1 MARPPSRTT
10 GPAAGTGLGATTG
23 LGARTAAAA
32 NDDNGELRTMTDA
45 PLATQ
50 APPGGDGLLDDS
62 RTAAEALAAHLATEA
77 GSFLRELPSVDLHTL
92 RRVGAALHTF
102 ESLLDPG
109 WSLELR
115 EELSRLGGLL
125 GQERAYGRRL
135 ARLLGSLDSLTCAD
149 AGGAG
154 TGAGAEHRTAGPVP
168 QQREAEG
175 LLARHPGAPKAR
187 ALLERQLT
195 LGRSRAHTTA
205 LQELGSARFH
215 ALADRMTLLV
225 SDLPLRPGAE
235 QVPAGAL
242 LPCASA
248 EADTL
253 VAAVTAL
260 PLDRAA
266 VAYTGDM
273 LHDPG
278 DDQRWQQVRVLV
290 LRTQYALEVCAPLAG
305 ARATRPAAALADLA
319 RILARH
325 RDAAEAAEAAALA
338 ALTPRITPATA
349 YVLGVVHADQ
359 RLEVEAARHAF
370 SSTWPDLDHSGRLT
384 DAWLTNR

>member
-1 MARPPSRTT
+1 
-10 GPAAGTGLGATTG
+10 
-23 LGARTAAAA
+23 
-32 NDDNGELRTMTDA
+32 MTDA

-50 APPGGDGLLDDS
+50 APPGGDGLLDDGRS
-62 RTAAEALAAHLATEA
+62 AAEALAAHLAAEA

-102 ESLLDPG
+102 DALLDPG
-109 WSLELR
+109 WSQDLR

-125 GQERAYGRRL
+125 GQERAYARRL
-135 ARLLGSLDSLTCAD
+135 ARLLGSLDSLTCTDAAVAAAD
-149 AGGAG
+149 AGGPV
-154 TGAGAEHRTAGPVP
+154 RTAGPVP
-168 QQREAEG
+168 QPRQAEG

-187 ALLERQLT
+187 ALLDRQLT

-225 SDLPLRPGAE
+225 TDLPLRPGAA
-235 QVPAGAL
+235 PAPAAALLACAGAE
-242 LPCASA
+242 A
-248 EADTL
+248 EAL
-253 VAAVTAL
+253 VTAVDAL
-260 PLDRAA
+260 PLERAA
-266 VAYTGDM
+266 VAYSGDM

-305 ARATRPAAALADLA
+305 GRAAAPAAALAELA
-319 RILARH
+319 RTLARH

-359 RLEVEAARHAF
+359 RLEVEAARHTF
-370 SSTWPDLDHSGRLT
+370 SSTWPDLDRSGWLT
-384 DAWLTNR
+384 DAWLKNR

>member
-1 MARPPSRTT
+1 
-10 GPAAGTGLGATTG
+10 
-23 LGARTAAAA
+23 
-32 NDDNGELRTMTDA
+32 MTDA

-50 APPGGDGLLDDS
+50 APPGGEGLLDG
-62 RTAAEALAAHLATEA
+62 RRPVTGTAAEALAAHLAAEA
-77 GSFLRELPSVDLHTL
+77 GGFLRELPSVDLHTL

-102 ESLLDPG
+102 GELLEPG
-109 WSLELR
+109 WAQELR
-115 EELSRLGGLL
+115 EELSRLGLLL

-135 ARLLGSLDSLTCAD
+135 TRLLSSLDSLTCAD
-149 AGGAG
+149 TTAP
-154 TGAGAEHRTAGPVP
+154 ERTAGPVP

-225 SDLPLRPGAE
+225 SDLPLRPGADRL
-235 QVPAGAL
+235 PAGAL
-242 LPCASA
+242 LPCAVA
-248 EADTL
+248 EAAAL
-253 VAAVTAL
+253 VAAVEAL
-260 PLDRAA
+260 PLERGA
-266 VAYTGDM
+266 VPYTGDM

-278 DDQRWQQVRVLV
+278 DDQPWHQVRGLV
-290 LRTQYALEVCAPLAG
+290 LRTQYALEVCGPLLG
-305 ARATRPAAALADLA
+305 TRATRPAAALSDLA
-319 RILARH
+319 RVLARL

-370 SSTWPDLDHSGRLT
+370 SSTWPDLDRSGWLT

>member
-1 MARPPSRTT
+1 
-10 GPAAGTGLGATTG
+10 
-23 LGARTAAAA
+23 
-32 NDDNGELRTMTDA
+32 MTDA

-50 APPGGDGLLDDS
+50 APPGGDGLLGVGPLDAD
-62 RTAAEALAAHLATEA
+62 TAAAQALAAHLATEA
-77 GSFLRELPSVDLHTL
+77 GGFLRELPSVDLHTL

-102 ESLLDPG
+102 DQLLDPG
-109 WSLELR
+109 WSRELR
-115 EELSRLGGLL
+115 EELERLGGLL
-125 GQERAYGRRL
+125 GQERAYARRL
-135 ARLLGSLDSLTCAD
+135 ARLLAALDSLTCAD
-149 AGGAG
+149 PGA
-154 TGAGAEHRTAGPVP
+154 ADRTAGPVP

-195 LGRSRAHTTA
+195 LGRSRAHTSA

-225 SDLPLRPGAE
+225 SDLPLRPGAGTA
-235 QVPAGAL
+235 PAEAL
-242 LPCASA
+242 LPCAA
-248 EADTL
+248 TAAATL
-253 VAAVTAL
+253 VGAVRAL
-260 PLDRAA
+260 PLDRAT
-266 VAYTGDM
+266 VPYTGDM

-278 DDQRWQQVRVLV
+278 DDQPWQQVRGLV
-290 LRTQYALEVCAPLAG
+290 LRTQYALEVCGPQLG
-305 ARATRPAAALADLA
+305 ARAARPAAALVDLA

-370 SSTWPDLDHSGRLT
+370 SSTWPDLDRSGWLT

>member
-1 MARPPSRTT
+1 
-10 GPAAGTGLGATTG
+10 
-23 LGARTAAAA
+23 
-32 NDDNGELRTMTDA
+32 MTDA

-50 APPGGDGLLDDS
+50 APPGGDGLLGGPG
-62 RTAAEALAAHLATEA
+62 TAAEALAAHLAAEA

-102 ESLLDPG
+102 DQLLDPA
-109 WSLELR
+109 WSQELR

-135 ARLLGSLDSLTCAD
+135 SRVLGSLDSLTYAD
-149 AGGAG
+149 PAAAQSAAERG
-154 TGAGAEHRTAGPVP
+154 TAQTGSSPTAAQPAATAGPVP
-168 QQREAEG
+168 QQRQAEG

-225 SDLPLRPGAE
+225 SDLPLRAPADRRTPAE
-235 QVPAGAL
+235 GL
-242 LPCASA
+242 LPLAVA
-248 EADTL
+248 EAGTL
-253 VAAVTAL
+253 LDAMAEL
-260 PLDRAA
+260 PLERSA

-278 DDQRWQQVRVLV
+278 DDRPWQQARGLV
-290 LRTQYALEVCAPLAG
+290 LRTQYALEVCVPLLG
-305 ARATRPAAALADLA
+305 PRATRPAAALGDLA

-370 SSTWPDLDHSGRLT
+370 SCTWPELDRSGWLT